1 LEGERSPDRVA
12 EDSPVWARIRFRSSD
27 RKAEMTIFW
36 IIVMIIAVAAIVWL
50 ISRRRSRA

>member
-1 LEGERSPDRVA
+1 
-12 EDSPVWARIRFRSSD
+12 
-27 RKAEMTIFW
+27 MTILW

>member
-1 LEGERSPDRVA
+1 V
-12 EDSPVWARIRFRSSD
+12 RIRFRSSD
-27 RKAEMTIFW
+27 KEAEMTILW